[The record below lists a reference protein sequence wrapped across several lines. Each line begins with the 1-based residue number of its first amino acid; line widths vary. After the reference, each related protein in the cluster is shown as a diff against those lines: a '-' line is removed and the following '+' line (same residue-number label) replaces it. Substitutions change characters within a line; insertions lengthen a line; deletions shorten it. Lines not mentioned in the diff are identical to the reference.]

1 MLFLKEGVSMSTM
14 YAELG
19 DLKVGSF
26 IVIDGEPC
34 RIVEMSKAKTGK
46 HGSAKAHVVA
56 IGIFSGSKKTLVAPV
71 SQRVEVPIID
81 KRTAQVLAITG
92 DTIQLMD
99 LNTYE
104 TFEVDMPKEEE
115 IRSKLEP
122 GAEVE
127 YWEVMGRRKIM
138 RVLKGASK

>member
-1 MLFLKEGVSMSTM
+1 MSTM

-19 DLKVGSF
+19 DLKEGSF

-56 IGIFSGSKKTLVAPV
+56 IGIFSGTKKTLVAPV
-71 SQRVEVPIID
+71 SQRVEVPVID
-81 KRTAQVLAITG
+81 KRTAQVIAITG
-92 DTIQLMD
+92 DTLQLMD
-99 LNTYE
+99 LETFE
-104 TFEVDMPKEEE
+104 TFEVEMPKEEDV
-115 IRSKLEP
+115 RSKIET

-138 RVLKGASK
+138 RVLKGAK

>member
-1 MLFLKEGVSMSTM
+1 MSTM

-71 SQRVEVPIID
+71 SQRVEVPIIN

-92 DTIQLMD
+92 DTVQLMD
-99 LNTYE
+99 LETYE
-104 TFEVDMPKEEE
+104 TFEVDLPKEED
-115 IRSKLEP
+115 IRAKLEP

-127 YWEVMGRRKIM
+127 YWEAMVRRKIM
-138 RVLKGASK
+138 RVLKGATK

>member
-1 MLFLKEGVSMSTM
+1 MSTM

-19 DLKVGSF
+19 ELRVGSF

-34 RIVEMSKAKTGK
+34 RIVEITKAKTGK

-81 KRTAQVLAITG
+81 KRTAQVLAVMG
-92 DTIQLMD
+92 DTVQLMD
-99 LNTYE
+99 METYE
-104 TFEVDMPKEEE
+104 TFEVEMPEEEE
-115 IRSKLEP
+115 IKSKLQP

-127 YWEVMGRRKIM
+127 YWEAMGKRKIM
-138 RVLKGASK
+138 RVLKGAE